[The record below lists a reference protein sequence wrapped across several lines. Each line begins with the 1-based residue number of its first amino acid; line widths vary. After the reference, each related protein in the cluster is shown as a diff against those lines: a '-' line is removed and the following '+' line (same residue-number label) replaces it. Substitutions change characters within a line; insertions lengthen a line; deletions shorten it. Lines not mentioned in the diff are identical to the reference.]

1 MTLGESMEKNGFF
14 KGIVPPIATPIDE
27 NEHVIE
33 SKLREHIDFLID
45 GGVSGILAFG
55 SNSEFYMMDEDEQ
68 KPVLKIIIDQ
78 VNGRVPVYMGVG
90 AIRTRKCIS
99 IARMGKEMGA
109 AAISVLQPM
118 FLKPTEDELYTHF
131 ASIADS
137 LGDTP
142 MLLYNNP
149 GRTGYGMSQ
158 GLVSRLA
165 HEKENI
171 IGMKDSS
178 GDITQTEEF
187 IRRNRDVG
195 FRVMCGK
202 DTLIYSGLC
211 LGAVGAVCCTANF
224 LPSLVVSIYDRYM
237 AGDTKGSLEAQ
248 FELNPIRLQM
258 DASSFP
264 VAMKDIG
271 NILGLG
277 LGRPFLPNKPST
289 EKQMEGLRKVLID
302 SGYLKEE

>member
-1 MTLGESMEKNGFF
+1 MEKNDFF
-14 KGIVPPIATPIDE
+14 KGIVPPIATPIDD
-27 NEHVIE
+27 NEQVVE
-33 SKLREHIDFLID
+33 SRLREHIDFMISE
-45 GGVSGILAFG
+45 GVSGILAFG

-68 KPVLKIIIDQ
+68 RPVLKIILDQ

-90 AIRTRKCIS
+90 AIRTKKCIS
-99 IARMGKEMGA
+99 LARMGKEMGVA
-109 AAISVLQPM
+109 AVSVLQPM
-118 FLKPTEDELYTHF
+118 FLKPSEDELYTHL
-131 ASIADS
+131 AAIADS

-149 GRTGYGMSQ
+149 GRTGYAMSQ
-158 GLVSRLA
+158 ALVHRLA

-202 DTLIYSGLC
+202 DTIIYSGLC
-211 LGAVGAVCCTANF
+211 VGAVGAVCCTANF
-224 LPSLVVSIYDRYM
+224 LPGLVVSIYDRFM
-237 AGDTKGSLEAQ
+237 AGDLKGSLEAQ
-248 FELNPIRLQM
+248 FQLNPIRLQM

-271 NILGLG
+271 NILGRNLG
-277 LGRPFLPNKPST
+277 KPFLPNKPST
-289 EKQMEGLRKVLID
+289 EKQMEGLRKVLKD
-302 SGYLKEE
+302 TGYLKEE

>member
-1 MTLGESMEKNGFF
+1 MEKNDFF

-27 NEHVIE
+27 NECIME
-33 SKLREHIDFLID
+33 GRLREHIDFMID

-68 KPVLKIIIDQ
+68 RPILKIIIDQ
-78 VNGRVPVYMGVG
+78 VRGRVPVYMGVG
-90 AIRTRKCIS
+90 EIRTKRCIS
-99 IARMGKEMGA
+99 LARMGKEMGA
-109 AAISVLQPM
+109 AAVSVLQPM
-118 FLKPTEDELYTHF
+118 FLKPSEDELYTHF

-149 GRTGYGMSQ
+149 GRTGYGLSQ
-158 GLVSRLA
+158 NLVWRLA

-178 GDITQTEEF
+178 GDMTQTEEF
-187 IRRNRDVG
+187 IRRNKDVG

-211 LGAVGAVCCTANF
+211 VGAVGAVCCTANF
-224 LPSLVVSIYDRYM
+224 LPELVCSIYDKFM
-237 AGDTKGSLEAQ
+237 DGDLKGSLDAQ
-248 FELNPIRLQM
+248 FRLNPIRLQM
-258 DASSFP
+258 DSSSFP
-264 VAMKDIG
+264 VAMKDLG
-271 NILGLG
+271 NILGRKLG
-277 LGRPFLPNKPST
+277 KPFLPNKPST
-289 EKQMEGLRKVLID
+289 EKQMEGLRKILIEN
-302 SGYLKEE
+302 GYLKEER